1 MKKTIYLFFQ
11 TFKLFFSFKPI
22 SFLNKFSWF
31 FKNLYFFKKQKSNN
45 NFKLSY
51 LYPCLLDN
59 LASHQIEPTYFFQD
73 SWAAGHV
80 FKDKPNK
87 HYDVGSNAMT
97 IGILSQFTPV
107 TMIDI
112 RPIDLKLPNL
122 SFIKGSILNLPFEDN
137 SISSISSLCVIEHIG
152 LGRYGDEIDSF
163 GSEKSITELKRVL
176 KPSGIL
182 LFSVPVDHENKVFFN
197 AHRTF
202 TRDFII
208 QLFEGFIL
216 EDEKYHYGR
225 ELYESYNPTNGFGT
239 GMFKFKKL

>member
-1 MKKTIYLFFQ
+1 MKKTIYIFFQ

-22 SFLNKFSWF
+22 SFLKKFSWF
-31 FKNLYFFKKQKSNN
+31 FKYLYLFKRQKSNN

-59 LASHQIEPTYFFQD
+59 TSSHQIEPTYFFQD